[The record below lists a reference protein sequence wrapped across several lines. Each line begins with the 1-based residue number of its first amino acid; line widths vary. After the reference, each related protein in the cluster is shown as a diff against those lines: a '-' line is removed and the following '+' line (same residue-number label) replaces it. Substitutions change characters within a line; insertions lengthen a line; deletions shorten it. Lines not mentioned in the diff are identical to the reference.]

1 MEIYASHL
9 IPDEQF
15 KSRKGT
21 YVSDDDYDI
30 LLTRDCD
37 VYDSASKKVISKI
50 SGRQN
55 IWSRIKRV
63 EV

>member
-37 VYDSASKKVISKI
+37 VYDSASKPRPREAGV
-50 SGRQN
+50 R
-55 IWSRIKRV
+55 RRV
-63 EV
+63 P